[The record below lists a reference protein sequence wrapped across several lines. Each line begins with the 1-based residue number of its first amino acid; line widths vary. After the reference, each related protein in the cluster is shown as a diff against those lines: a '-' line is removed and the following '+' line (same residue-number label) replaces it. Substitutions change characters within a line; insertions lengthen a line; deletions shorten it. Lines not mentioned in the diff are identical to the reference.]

1 MRINTNVIALAA
13 VATLG
18 AGAVLAQGM
27 PSTPRS
33 TPSSSSSSS
42 SSTSTS
48 SPSSPAAPSA
58 PASGSSGYLT
68 QPDKAS
74 AAAASTTNAG
84 DKFGML
90 DKDHDGMVSKAEAR
104 KDKDL
109 KGQFDTLDGNKDGKL
124 DQSEFAQFEMGSTSN
139 QQKSTTSG
147 K

>member
-1 MRINTNVIALAA
+1 MRIKTNLIALAA
-13 VATLG
+13 VATFG
-18 AGAVLAQGM
+18 AGGVLAQGI
-27 PSTPRS
+27 PSTPSS

-48 SPSSPAAPSA
+48 SPSSPAAPAA
-58 PASGSSGYLT
+58 PSNGSSGYLT

-74 AAAASTTNAG
+74 AAASATNAG
-84 DKFGML
+84 DKFGTL

-124 DQSEFAQFEMGSTSN
+124 DQSEFAQFEVGSTSN